1 MAFLLECKATLK
13 LALPIAIGLLAQM
26 AMGLIDSI
34 MVGRL
39 GAAHLAAGT
48 FANGVITIMMV
59 FGIGSS
65 NVVGPILS
73 HMHGAGK
80 EEECGARLLQSI
92 LLYLSLGLTLSI
104 FAEIISY
111 FLEIFNQ
118 PEEVTILARDFF
130 RLMGLSL
137 PMAFVFNVYKQFVE
151 SYGKTGFPMLLYLV
165 ALGINTFI
173 NWFLIYGNGPFPKMG
188 LLGAG
193 IGTIIARFFMLAAII
208 YHVHKRSKFKK
219 ALTSFKLENVN
230 KEKCFEVLRV
240 GIPSGMQVLFEVGAF
255 VMGGIMMGWLGT
267 NQLAA
272 HQIAIGI
279 ASMTFMY
286 ALGVSLAGGL
296 RVGVAKGKGDQ
307 QGVRRAG
314 FAAIIIIAVSMAI
327 FGLIMLIFRKQIP
340 YIYLNDPEVVSLASK
355 LLLFAVFF
363 QVFDGVQAVAI
374 GLLRGVMDL
383 RFPTVITVFSYGCV
397 CVPFAYIFGFHT
409 KRGAEG
415 IWLGLTLGLIVA
427 SILLFWR
434 FDWVTKNKIT

>member
-1 MAFLLECKATLK
+1 
-13 LALPIAIGLLAQM
+13 M

-59 FGIGSS
+59 FGIGSG
-65 NVVGPILS
+65 NVVGPLLS
-73 HMHGAGK
+73 HLHGAGK
-80 EEECGARLLQSI
+80 EEECGARLIQSVF
-92 LLYLSLGLTLSI
+92 LYLGLGIALSI
-104 FAEIISY
+104 FAEALSY

-118 PEEVTILARDFF
+118 PKEVTILARDFF
-130 RLMGLSL
+130 RLMGFSL
-137 PMAFVFNVYKQFVE
+137 PLAFVFNCYKQFVE

-165 ALGINTFI
+165 ALGINTVI
-173 NWFLIYGNGPFPKMG
+173 NWFLIYGNGPFPKLG

-193 IGTIIARFFMLAAII
+193 IGTLIARAFMFIAIV

-219 ALTSFKLENVN
+219 ALTSFKMENVN
-230 KEKCFEVLRV
+230 KEKCFEILKV

-279 ASMTFMY
+279 ASMTFMF
-286 ALGVSLAGGL
+286 ALGVSLGGGL
-296 RVGVAKGKGDQ
+296 RVGVAKGKGDLE
-307 QGVRRAG
+307 GVRRAG
-314 FAAIIIIAVSMAI
+314 FAAISVIVLSMAS
-327 FGLIMLIFRKQIP
+327 FGLLMLVFRKQIP
-340 YIYLNDPEVVSLASK
+340 YIYLNDPEVVSLAAK

-374 GLLRGVMDL
+374 GLLRGMLDL
-383 RFPTVITVFSYGCV
+383 RFPTIITIFSYGFV
-397 CVPFAYIFGFHT
+397 CVPFAYFFGFHT
-409 KRGAEG
+409 NMAAEG
-415 IWLGLTLGLIVA
+415 IWLGLTAGLIVA

-434 FDWVTKNKIT
+434 FDWVTKNKVI